1 MDENEIN
8 AVSEALEQLRAGGE
22 VSAETLEKLG
32 GTTQSANKAL
42 EGYTKKLLSG
52 AGALGGMARSVAD
65 GEGSFKSLG
74 SSITGLTGMI
84 GNLASAIPLVG
95 GAAKAL
101 AEGVGQAAKFVLDQ
115 LDIMAKNYQTLGDAS
130 AGAADGVDGLL
141 RQFNQMGNYSLPA
154 FTKAVKAN
162 TQGLASL
169 SGTAAL
175 GAEELSKVSGVL
187 TTGDMARRFLK
198 LGISLDSVG
207 DTTAEYLSNMSRYG
221 LTQGDTTD
229 QLTKKTQNYIV
240 EVDKIAR
247 LTGQTRAA
255 QEREAQKN
263 LADAKY
269 RAKISE
275 MRANGQKDQAAQLE
289 LFVRGMGAIN
299 PALADAARATVTGT
313 YLTQQ
318 AAETDIVLNGAMRRN
333 IDAIEQGTDATTAIA
348 DAQDAAA
355 AGADNFRQL
364 FKYGKDLG
372 GVGVAVFDTEA
383 LLLRR
388 NELEKEGLSRAD
400 AIAKAQKEQMEA
412 SGKNTEEFVD
422 ANVATANASK
432 SMQSLGF
439 SLARAA
445 IPAVKTFAEALDKT
459 SGFIAKK
466 FGIGGTSMQ
475 RSGVDHGPAGG
486 PRGGQYAN
494 SLLDLIGRG
503 ESRGNYNALVGGGQ
517 ANLTSM
523 TIAEVQEL
531 QKKMLKE
538 GRASSAVGKYQ
549 MISATLAE
557 QVKKAGLDPNTTKFD
572 EKTQD
577 LLAQQLIDRAGYGK
591 KDSATVMKNL
601 AGTWASLPK
610 DMSGRG
616 AYDGYNTNQANVNP
630 NDLLAAISGPST
642 RYRSD
647 INAAK
652 PEAAG
657 AQTTVQGQQSRNE
670 QQSMSSADM
679 LTNQLSELNQ
689 TAKDIL
695 TVNKRQLSALNG

>member
-1 MDENEIN
+1 MDENEIK
-8 AVSEALEQLRAGGE
+8 AVSEALEQLRTGGE
-22 VSAETLEKLG
+22 VSAETLQKLG

-42 EGYTKKLLSG
+42 AGYTQKLLSG
-52 AGALGGMARSVAD
+52 AGALGGMARSIAD

-74 SSITGLTGMI
+74 SSITGLTSMI

-101 AEGVGQAAKFVLDQ
+101 ADGVGQAAKFVLDQ
-115 LDIMAKNYQTLGDAS
+115 LDVMAKNYQTLGDAS

-175 GAEELSKVSGVL
+175 GAEELSKVSGAL
-187 TTGDMARRFLK
+187 TTGDTARRFLK
-198 LGISLDSVG
+198 LGMSLDAVG
-207 DTTAEYLSNMSRYG
+207 DTTAEYLSNMSRFG
-221 LTQGDTTD
+221 LTQGQTTD
-229 QLTKKTQNYIV
+229 ELTKKTQNYIV

-247 LTGQTRAA
+247 LTGQTRAT

-275 MRANGQKDQAAQLE
+275 MRANGQKNEAEQLE

-318 AAETDIVLNGAMRRN
+318 AAETDIVLNGAIRRN

-355 AGADNFRQL
+355 AGADNFRTL

-383 LLLRR
+383 LLSRR
-388 NELEKEGLSRAD
+388 NELEKQGLSRAD
-400 AIAKAQKEQMEA
+400 AIALAQKEQMEA
-412 SGKNTEEFVD
+412 SGKNTEQFTD
-422 ANVATANASK
+422 AQVATANASK

-439 SLARAA
+439 SLAEAA
-445 IPAVKTFAEALDKT
+445 IPAVKTFADVLDKT

-466 FGIGGTSMQ
+466 FGVGGTKV
-475 RSGVDHGPAGG
+475 RRAGVDHGTPGG
-486 PRGGQYAN
+486 A
-494 SLLDLIGRG
+494 
-503 ESRGNYNALVGGGQ
+503 Q
-517 ANLTSM
+517 A
-523 TIAEVQEL
+523 IVA
-531 QKKMLKE
+531 
-538 GRASSAVGKYQ
+538 GRAAGTSQNADAAMKFFMSAGWTKEQAAGIVGNLQTESGRNLNTQAVGDGGKAKGIAQWHPDRQADFQRVIGKDVKDSTLEEQLRFVDWELKNSEKRAGEQLKRARTAAEAARIVDKQYERSSGEALGDR
-549 MISATLAE
+549 IASATAL
-557 QVKKAGLDPNTTKFD
+557 
-572 EKTQD
+572 
-577 LLAQQLIDRAGYGK
+577 
-591 KDSATVMKNL
+591 
-601 AGTWASLPK
+601 
-610 DMSGRG
+610 
-616 AYDGYNTNQANVNP
+616 
-630 NDLLAAISGPST
+630 ISGPST

-647 INAAK
+647 INMAK
-652 PEAAG
+652 PDAAG
-657 AQTTVQGQQSRNE
+657 ADTTAQGQQSRDE
-670 QQSMSSADM
+670 QQTISYNDKLS
-679 LTNQLSELNQ
+679 NQLAELNQ
-689 TAKDIL
+689 TTKDLL